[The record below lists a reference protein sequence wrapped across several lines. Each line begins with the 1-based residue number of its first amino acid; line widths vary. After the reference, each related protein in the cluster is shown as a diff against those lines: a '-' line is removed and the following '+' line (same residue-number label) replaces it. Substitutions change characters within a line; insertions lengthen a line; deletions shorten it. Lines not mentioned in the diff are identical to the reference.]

1 MYRISL
7 ATLAFALL
15 LGFSQ
20 EASAQQSSKA
30 PEGLWVGGGFNFMA
44 GRGRPVPALRAEVG
58 FRVAPKVPLDL
69 VIPVTI
75 GGRWGAKYLTIAP
88 AIQYEYRFENLP
100 KGVLSIVGE
109 GGLGVGFIFAGG
121 TNVAGILRVLAGARY
136 YFEKVDGL
144 FVHLTPVGFTA
155 YMRRHGFAAYDFT
168 MGAGFRFK

>member
-7 ATLAFALL
+7 AILAFALL

-20 EASAQQSSKA
+20 GASAQSKA
-30 PEGLWVGGGFNFMA
+30 PEGLWVAGGFNFMA
-44 GRGRPVPALRAEVG
+44 RRGGAVPGMRAEVG

-69 VIPVTI
+69 VIPVTV
-75 GGRWGAKYLTIAP
+75 GGRWGGTYLTIAP
-88 AIQYEYRFENLP
+88 GVQYEYRFEELP

-109 GGLGVGFIFAGG
+109 GGLGVGFVFGGG
-121 TNVAGILRVLAGARY
+121 TNAAAVLRVLAGARY

-144 FVHLTPVGFTA
+144 FVHLTPLGFTA
-155 YMRRHGFAAYDFT
+155 FMRRNGFAAYDFT

>member
-1 MYRISL
+1 MYRFSL
-7 ATLAFALL
+7 ATLAIALL

-20 EASAQQSSKA
+20 EASAQSKA
-30 PEGLWVGGGFNFMA
+30 PEGLWVAGGFNFMA
-44 GRGRPVPALRAEVG
+44 RNGAIPGMRAEVG

-75 GGRWGAKYLTIAP
+75 GGRWGTQILTIAP
-88 AIQYEYRFENLP
+88 AVQYEYRFENLP

-109 GGLGVGFIFAGG
+109 GGLGIGFLFRND
-121 TNVAGILRVLAGARY
+121 TDVAGILRILAGARY

-144 FVHLTPVGFTA
+144 FVHLTPLGFTA
-155 YMRRHGFAAYDFT
+155 FMRRGGWAAYDFT